1 MTEKSTLQTVFIS
14 LIFICLAV
22 NAAFAQTMAFNY
34 QGRLTD
40 AGSPANGNYL
50 LEFKLFDQAAGGNKI
65 GATVSDV
72 AVTATAGVFNAR
84 LDFGATPFTGADR
97 FLEIAVKK
105 NAGDAYTVL
114 TPRQQINS
122 SPYSIRT
129 LSAASAD
136 ALSNNCVGCV
146 GNAQINSISGG
157 KVTGAVANAA
167 SAQNVTGIV
176 GAANG
181 GTGLSSPGAAGN
193 FLRSNG
199 GTWTSSAL
207 QAADVPAG
215 SANYIQNQ
223 SAAAQTAAMRITG
236 QIRTDNL
243 LRLGSE
249 TRTTDAPGEFI
260 PGGYNGLVI
269 RRIDSRSL
277 NGIVARTDV
286 LHVYRDGTA
295 AGFWIGYSVAL
306 TSPQMIHCTGMN
318 SAKATVNARIK
329 LPAGTAS
336 GATQLFR
343 DDQNMEYFQCS
354 LGDTFNAGHV
364 TQVVLQRYENDNYWM
379 GTVISTSNQ

>member
-1 MTEKSTLQTVFIS
+1 MKFIKIRATI
-14 LIFICLAV
+14 LILVLCGSQAL
-22 NAAFAQTMAFNY
+22 AQTTAFNY
-34 QGRLTD
+34 QGKLTD
-40 AGSPANGNYL
+40 AGNPANGNYL
-50 LEFKLFDQAAGGNKI
+50 LQFKLFTAAAGGAQI

-72 AVTATAGVFNAR
+72 AVTVSQGIFTTQLN
-84 LDFGATPFTGADR
+84 FGAGAFPGADR
-97 FLEIAVKK
+97 FLEISVRR
-105 NAGDAYTVL
+105 NSGETYTTL
-114 TPRQQINS
+114 SPRQQIAS
-122 SPYSIRT
+122 SPYAIRT
-129 LSAASAD
+129 LSAALAD
-136 ALSNNCVGCV
+136 SLSGNCAGCV
-146 GNAQINSISGG
+146 GDAQINSLSGS
-157 KVTGAVANAA
+157 KVTGTVANAQN
-167 SAQNVTGIV
+167 AQNVTGIV
-176 GAANG
+176 ATTNG

-199 GTWTSSAL
+199 GTWTSSTL

-223 SAAAQTAAMRITG
+223 TATAQSAAMNITG
-236 QIRTDNL
+236 QIRTGNL

-260 PGGYNGLVI
+260 PGGYGGLVV

-277 NGIVARTDV
+277 SGIVARTDV
-286 LHVYRDGTA
+286 LQLNRDGTA

-306 TSPQMIHCTGMN
+306 TSPQMIHCAGVN
-318 SAKATVNARIK
+318 SVKATVNARIK

-336 GATQLFR
+336 GAIQLFR

-364 TQVVLQRYENDNYWM
+364 TQLILQRYENDNYWM